1 MRFSSAMLI
10 VPSQFKGIREYHT
23 RPPVGIAYI
32 AEALDQAGV
41 NYTVIDMG
49 LGYDVDQV
57 IEKVKADK
65 PRLVCLTAM
74 TFGYKFVYDL
84 IAKIKEA
91 APDAKIFAG
100 GSHVWGIRSQ
110 IMLDCPG
117 LDFAIPGE
125 GEEIIQELCIG
136 NPLEEIKG
144 LFFRDGDEI
153 RFTGEREFFNN
164 YSTFQF
170 PRYHNFELLKYG
182 KFRKEITLQSSRGC
196 PYKCTYCA
204 SGAAFG
210 NKLRAKTAEYFVDEI
225 EYWSGKGYKRIHICD
240 DNFTLDIKRVFAICD
255 EIEKRKIKVKFFIGG
270 GIRADRLTR
279 ELLFRMK
286 EVGFDTVAI
295 PVEAGNNKVLASIKK
310 GQSIEMVRERVKDA
324 CDAGLNVVLFFL
336 IGSPGETWEDFM
348 DSIKIA
354 QEFPVADAKFYS
366 IIPLPGTEMYNYLE
380 KNNLFIKEPED
391 FMNNMISFDE
401 SPAFVTPEMNLEE
414 RVRAAKLA
422 HEIREKILENH
433 MKKHKLRYYAGK
445 IKNRVMKI
453 V

>member
-1 MRFSSAMLI
+1 MRFSNVMLL

-32 AEALDQAGV
+32 AEALHQVGV
-41 NYTVIDMG
+41 SYTVVDMG
-49 LGYDVDQV
+49 LGYDVDDVLAKIKEQ
-57 IEKVKADK
+57 K
-65 PRLVCLTAM
+65 PQLVCLTAM
-74 TFGYKFVYDL
+74 TFGYKFVYSL
-84 IAKIKEA
+84 ITKIKEA
-91 APDAKIFAG
+91 LPEVKIFAG
-100 GSHVWGIRSQ
+100 GSHAWGVREK
-110 IMLDCPG
+110 IMEDCPG

-125 GEEIIQELCIG
+125 GEEIIQELCTG
-136 NPLEEIKG
+136 KPFEMIKG
-144 LFFRDGDEI
+144 LFFRENGVVK
-153 RFTGEREFFNN
+153 FTGERDFFNG
-164 YSTFQF
+164 YVTFQF
-170 PRYHNFELLKYG
+170 PRYHGFELSKYA

-210 NKLRAKTAEYFVDEI
+210 NKLRAKTAQLFVDEI
-225 EYWSGKGYKRIHICD
+225 EHWSKRGYKRIHICD
-240 DNFTLDIKRVFAICD
+240 DNFTLDMKRVFAICD
-255 EIEKRKIKVKFFIGG
+255 DIEKRGIKAKYFIGG

-310 GQSIEMVRERVKDA
+310 GQSVEIVRESVKNA

-366 IIPLPGTEMYNYLE
+366 LIPLPGTEMYKYLE
-380 KNNLFIKEPED
+380 ENNLFIKEPED

-401 SPAFVTPEMNLEE
+401 EPAFVTPEMNREE
-414 RVRAAKLA
+414 RIRAAKLA
-422 HEIREKILENH
+422 HEIRQKILDNN
-433 MKKHKLRYYAGK
+433 MRKNKFRYYAGK
-445 IKNRVMKI
+445 IKNKI
-453 V
+453 MQIA